1 MAMQFLYSADA
12 GKDELEIQ
20 NEGFLHLKSR
30 RVKLNSTVC
39 LRNLQDDFIYKYEIK
54 EVQKKSIKA
63 FLLDKSKTLT
73 KKSGFS
79 LALAMIEPKILE
91 KTLPFLN
98 EMGLD
103 KLILVY
109 TKFSQRNFKL
119 DLKRCERILI
129 SSCEQCG
136 RTYLMQI
143 ELFENVDLLCE
154 KYNNIV
160 LLDFDTKN
168 YIENEN
174 LKNKIIFVGCEGG
187 FSKEERELFTQKVS
201 FKTKNILRAQS
212 AAIAVCAKILL

>member
-1 MAMQFLYSADA
+1 MQFLYSADA
-12 GKDELEIQ
+12 GKDEIEIQ
-20 NEGFLHLKSR
+20 NEGFLHLKAR
-30 RVKLNSTVC
+30 RVKLNSKVC
-39 LRNLQDDFIYKYEIK
+39 LANLQDEFIYEYEIK
-54 EVQKKSIKA
+54 EFQKKSIKA
-63 FLLDKSKTLT
+63 SLLAKNEILAQR
-73 KKSGFS
+73 SGFS

-91 KTLPFLN
+91 KILPFLN

-143 ELFENVDLLCE
+143 ELFENIDLLCK

-168 YIENEN
+168 YIENEI
-174 LKNKIIFVGCEGG
+174 LKDKIIFVGCEGG
-187 FSKEERELFTQKVS
+187 FSKEEREFFAQKVS

-212 AAIAVCAKILL
+212 AAIAICAKMLL